1 MDHGQRRTRAGRVG
15 RVERR
20 LKMLTIGC
28 PPSVCRLAV
37 VLLFVAWF
45 SMGLAHSQV
54 RAPDGALAR
63 ADSSPATE
71 MQGAENLLAGS
82 PSSIGGFYEFSGG
95 FSFRDPSHWS
105 RAVSRLQLSANGSLG
120 PQAKWRMG
128 ARIDADPVYASNQ
141 FYPARVR
148 DDQKLDLSWRET
160 YVDVSSGGW
169 DFRLGAQNIVWGE
182 VVGLFFADVVS
193 ARDLRDFLLPSFDVV
208 RTPQWAMRA
217 EHFKGDS
224 HVELVWIPHQSF
236 DNVGKP
242 GSDFYPV
249 PLPTPASAADVSIFR
264 DPTKPARSLRNSSY
278 GLRANTLV
286 DGWDL
291 AGFYYRSFSTT
302 PTYYRVPSNLPNQPF
317 AVQPVYDRIWQVGGT
332 VSKDFGSLVGRAE
345 VVYTKGRSFAST
357 DARAPSGVLAR
368 DTVDW
373 VLGTDITLPQD
384 VQLNAQIFQRWYRG
398 GQQTLA
404 VQSGDFGASILL
416 AAKLTARLE
425 SRVLW
430 IQSFGGGGGLIRPRL
445 NWTPARNTA
454 VGVGVDVFT
463 GPKDGFFGRYNSR
476 DRFYTEVRRDF

>member
-1 MDHGQRRTRAGRVG
+1 MTMLPMRCFPSAVRHAFALPFVAWCIACPAHSQELAAGRVLASAESSSDTV
-15 RVERR
+15 RPSAETPLVE
-20 LKMLTIGC
+20 
-28 PPSVCRLAV
+28 PP
-37 VLLFVAWF
+37 F
-45 SMGLAHSQV
+45 
-54 RAPDGALAR
+54 
-63 ADSSPATE
+63 
-71 MQGAENLLAGS
+71 
-82 PSSIGGFYEFSGG
+82 SIGGFYEFSGA

-105 RAVSRLQLSANGSLG
+105 RAVSRLQLSANGKIGS
-120 PQAKWRMG
+120 QAKWRMG

-141 FYPARVR
+141 FYQARVR

-160 YVDVSSGGW
+160 YLDVSSSGW

-193 ARDLRDFLLPSFDVV
+193 ARDLRDFLLPGFDVL
-208 RTPQWAMRA
+208 RKPQWAMRA

-224 HVELVWIPHQSF
+224 HVELVWIPLQSF

-249 PLPTPASAADVSIFR
+249 PLPTPASAADASIFR

-302 PTYYRVPSNLPNQPF
+302 PTYYRVPSTLPMQPF
-317 AVQPVYDRIWQVGGT
+317 AVQPLYDRIWQLGGT

-357 DARAPSGVLAR
+357 DARAPGGVLAR

-384 VQLNAQIFQRWYRG
+384 VQLNAQVFQRWYRG

-404 VQSGDFGASILL
+404 VQSGDIGASILL
-416 AAKLTARLE
+416 AAKLTATLE
-425 SRVLW
+425 SRLLL

-445 NWTPARNTA
+445 NWTPAKNTS
-454 VGVGVDVFT
+454 VGVGVDIFT
-463 GPKDGFFGRYNSR
+463 GPKDGFFGRYNNR